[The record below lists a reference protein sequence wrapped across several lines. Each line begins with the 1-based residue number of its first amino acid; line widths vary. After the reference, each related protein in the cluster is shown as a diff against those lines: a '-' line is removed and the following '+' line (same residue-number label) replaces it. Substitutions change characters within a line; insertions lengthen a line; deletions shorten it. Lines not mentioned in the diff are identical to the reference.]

1 MRKSYAPS
9 SCRAKRQAISMHW
22 SAKSARARRSIYIY
36 GTGRVIHCPS
46 AHKPSPFERPQACG
60 NRMRRPRARRSL
72 YIYGTGHVI
81 HCPSTHNAS
90 PFERLPSCGNRM
102 RRPRARRSLYIY
114 GGRARHPLP
123 ARTQS
128 EPFERLPSCRNRM
141 RRPRARRS
149 LYIYGAGCAAH
160 RPSSRNA
167 KLPEYTNLAFSGI
180 VRARNAN
187 RRGATPCPGGPPG
200 TLPHRLYR

>member
-90 PFERLPSCGNRM
+90 PFERLPSC
-102 RRPRARRSLYIY
+102 
-114 GGRARHPLP
+114 
-123 ARTQS
+123 
-128 EPFERLPSCRNRM
+128 RNRM

-149 LYIYGAGCAAH
+149 IYIYGTGHVIHCPPAHKASLLSVRRHAESVCAVRVQNELSTFTGQDAPPIAH
-160 RPSSRNA
+160 PRATRSCRNA
-167 KLPEYTNLAFSGI
+167 PTSPFRGSS
-180 VRARNAN
+180 ARNAN

>member
-90 PFERLPSCGNRM
+90 PFERLPSC
-102 RRPRARRSLYIY
+102 
-114 GGRARHPLP
+114 
-123 ARTQS
+123 
-128 EPFERLPSCRNRM
+128 RNRM